1 MNISKMDL
9 NLLVV
14 FDAIFSEGGITPA
27 ARKLHLTQ
35 PAVSHALN
43 RLRDALG
50 DPLFV
55 REGRAVVP
63 TPRARKLARPVR
75 NILRDVDLLLTD
87 LNHFDPTATGHK
99 FTLGMRDVIE
109 PLLLPALQHS
119 IATAAPKIDIASIQT
134 DRRAL
139 ESELANG
146 HLDVALDMHLAV
158 SDKVLRQRVQFDP
171 LVVVCRR
178 EHPRLSRRAN
188 LDDYLGEGHIL
199 ATVRRTGGG
208 IEDMELSRHGLSR
221 HIQLRCQHYFAA
233 LEVVRQNDLVLTMP
247 RGYAEVANRSADF
260 LILPFPL
267 DLPPPEGFV
276 YWHMNVDDDPANQ
289 WLRGHILGVFA
300 RRDGS

>member
-1 MNISKMDL
+1 MNVSKMDL

-14 FDAIFSEGGITPA
+14 FDAILSEGGITSA

-43 RLRDALG
+43 RLRDAMG

-63 TPRARKLARPVR
+63 TPTARNLARPVR
-75 NILRDVDLLLTD
+75 NILRDVDLMLSD
-87 LNHFDPTATGHK
+87 LNRFDPASTPRK
-99 FTLGMRDVIE
+99 FTLGMRDVTE
-109 PLLLPALQHS
+109 PLLMPALQRS
-119 IATAAPKIDIASIQT
+119 IGAESPQIDLASIQT

-146 HLDVALDMHLAV
+146 HLDVALDMHLPV
-158 SDKVLRQRVQFDP
+158 SDKILRQRVQFDP

-178 EHPRLSRRAN
+178 GHPRLDAN
-188 LDDYLGEGHIL
+188 ATLETYLAEGHIL
-199 ATVRRTGGG
+199 ATVRRAGGG
-208 IEDMELSRHGLSR
+208 IEDVELSRHGLSR

-233 LEVVRQNDLVLTMP
+233 LEVVRQTDLVLTMP
-247 RGYAEVANRSADF
+247 RGYAEVANRGDDY

-267 DLPPPEGFV
+267 ELPSPEGFV
-276 YWHMNVDDDPANQ
+276 YWHVNVHEDPANQ
-289 WLRGHILGVFA
+289 WLRRHILGVFE
-300 RRDGS
+300 RREA

>member
-1 MNISKMDL
+1 MDL

-63 TPRARKLARPVR
+63 TPTARNLARPVR
-75 NILRDVDLLLTD
+75 DILRDVDLMLSD
-87 LNHFDPTATGHK
+87 LNRFDPTTTPHK
-99 FTLGMRDVIE
+99 FTLGMRDVSE
-109 PLLLPALQHS
+109 PLLMPALQRS
-119 IATAAPKIDIASIQT
+119 ISAEAPQIDLASIQT

-146 HLDVALDMHLAV
+146 HLDVALDMHLPV
-158 SDKVLRQRVQFDP
+158 SDKILRQRVQFDP
-171 LVVVCRR
+171 LVVVCRAG
-178 EHPRLSRRAN
+178 HPRLNIHAT
-188 LDDYLGEGHIL
+188 LEDYLAEGHIL
-199 ATVRRTGGG
+199 ATVRRSGGG

-233 LEVVRQNDLVLTMP
+233 LEVVRHNDLVLTMP
-247 RGYAEVANRSADF
+247 RGYAEVANRAGDF

-267 DLPPPEGFV
+267 DLPPPEGYV
-276 YWHMNVDDDPANQ
+276 YWHENVDDDPANQ
-289 WLRGHILGVFA
+289 WLRRHILGVFA
-300 RRDGS
+300 QREA